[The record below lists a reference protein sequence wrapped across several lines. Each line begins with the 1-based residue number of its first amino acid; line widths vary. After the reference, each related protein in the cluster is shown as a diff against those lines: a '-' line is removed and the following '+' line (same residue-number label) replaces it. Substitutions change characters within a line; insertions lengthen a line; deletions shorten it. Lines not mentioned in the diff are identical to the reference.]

1 MCNRLNFSVTMLIN
15 REDTIVAPATNSN
28 ISAALGI
35 IRLSGSS
42 AIETAD
48 KVFVPK
54 SRKIS
59 SLKQAEANHT
69 YFGTIEYEGK
79 TIDEVVLSIY
89 FAPHSFTGED
99 LVEISF
105 HGSVYICR
113 TLLNIFI
120 KLGARMADKGEFSE
134 RAFLNGKINLS
145 QAEAIADVIA
155 SRNSFSLNM
164 AINQLRGGYNDL
176 LHTLREK
183 FLKVASLLE
192 LEIDFSEEHEIFVD
206 RENLL
211 KELSETQNLLKELCS
226 SFEQANAFK
235 QGIPVAIV
243 GKPNSGKSTLMNA
256 ILKEERVIV
265 SSIAGT
271 TTDTIEERFFIKG
284 VEYRFI
290 DTAGIRDSKNEIEKR
305 GIERSFKA
313 IEKAMFVLMISDIA
327 GKKEEWEADQ
337 QDILQGIS
345 LENKQLIHIL
355 NKEDK
360 VSLSNEEKQAL
371 KSKGYVLIS
380 AKEKK
385 GIEELMNRIEDLTPK
400 EDFNNKVFLSNARH
414 YEIMN
419 KALEEVRL
427 AMQGVEMEISSDLIA
442 ENIRMATNYI
452 GEITGEVCNEDVLN
466 NIFSNFCIGK

>member
-1 MCNRLNFSVTMLIN
+1 MLIN
-15 REDTIVAPATNSN
+15 RDDTIVAPATNTN

-35 IRLSGSS
+35 IRLSGKQ
-42 AIETAD
+42 AIEIAD
-48 KVFVPK
+48 KVFVAQNK
-54 SRKIS
+54 KLN
-59 SLKQAEANHT
+59 SLQQAKANHT

-79 TIDEVVLSIY
+79 TIDEVVLSVY
-89 FAPHSFTGED
+89 FAPHSFTGEN

-105 HGSVYICR
+105 HGSLYICQ
-113 TLLNIFI
+113 TLLNMFI
-120 KLGARMADKGEFSE
+120 SLGARMAEKGEFSE

-155 SRNSFSLNM
+155 SRNGFSLDM
-164 AINQLRGGYNDL
+164 AMNQLRGGYNDML
-176 LHTLREK
+176 LSLREK

-206 RENLL
+206 RKKLL
-211 KELSETQNLLKELCS
+211 QELNETQDLLTELCD
-226 SFEQANAFK
+226 SFKQANAFK

-265 SSIAGT
+265 SNIAGT
-271 TTDTIEERFFIKG
+271 TIDTIEERFFIKG

-290 DTAGIRDSKNEIEKR
+290 DTAGIRESKNEIEKQ

-313 IEKAMFVLMISDIA
+313 IEKAMFILVISDISE
-327 GKKEEWEADQ
+327 KEEEWGKSK
-337 QDILQGIS
+337 QDILKGIK
-345 LENKQLIHIL
+345 LEDKKLIHIL

-360 VSLSNEEKQAL
+360 AKLSDKEKEDL
-371 KSKGYVLIS
+371 KCKGYVIIS
-380 AKEKK
+380 AKEKQGLEFLLEK
-385 GIEELMNRIEDLTPK
+385 IESMTPK
-400 EDFNNKVFLSNARH
+400 TDFNNKVFLSNARH
-414 YEIMN
+414 YQIIN
-419 KALEEVRL
+419 KALEEIKL
-427 AMQGVEMEISSDLIA
+427 AIQNVEAGISSDLIA

-452 GEITGEVCNEDVLN
+452 GEITGEVCNEDILG

>member
-1 MCNRLNFSVTMLIN
+1 MLIN
-15 REDTIVAPATNSN
+15 RDDTIVAPATNTN

-35 IRLSGSS
+35 IRLSGKQ
-42 AIETAD
+42 AIEIAD
-48 KVFVPK
+48 KVFVAQNK
-54 SRKIS
+54 KLN
-59 SLKQAEANHT
+59 SLQQAKANHT

-79 TIDEVVLSIY
+79 TIDEVVLSVY
-89 FAPHSFTGED
+89 FAPHSFTGEN

-105 HGSVYICR
+105 HGSTYICQ
-113 TLLNIFI
+113 TLLNMFI
-120 KLGARMADKGEFSE
+120 RLGARMAEKGEFSE

-155 SRNSFSLNM
+155 SRNGFSLDM
-164 AINQLRGGYNDL
+164 AMNQLRGGYNDML
-176 LHTLREK
+176 LSLREK

-206 RENLL
+206 REKLL
-211 KELSETQNLLKELCS
+211 QELNETQDLLTKLCD
-226 SFEQANAFK
+226 SFKQANAFK

-265 SSIAGT
+265 SNIAGT
-271 TTDTIEERFFIKG
+271 TIDTIEERFFIKG

-290 DTAGIRDSKNEIEKR
+290 DTAGIRESRNEIEKQ

-313 IEKAMFVLMISDIA
+313 IEKAMFILVISDISE
-327 GKKEEWEADQ
+327 KEEEWGKSK
-337 QDILQGIS
+337 QDILKGIK
-345 LENKQLIHIL
+345 LEDKKLIHIL

-360 VSLSNEEKQAL
+360 AKLSDKEKEDL
-371 KSKGYVLIS
+371 KCKGYVIIS
-380 AKEKK
+380 AKEKHGLEFLLEK
-385 GIEELMNRIEDLTPK
+385 IESMTPK
-400 EDFNNKVFLSNARH
+400 TDFNNKVFLSNTRH
-414 YEIMN
+414 YQIMN
-419 KALEEVRL
+419 KALEEIKL
-427 AMQGVEMEISSDLIA
+427 AIQNVEAGISSDLIA

-452 GEITGEVCNEDVLN
+452 GEITGEVCNEDILG

>member
-1 MCNRLNFSVTMLIN
+1 MLIN
-15 REDTIVAPATNSN
+15 RDDTIVAPATNTN

-35 IRLSGSS
+35 IRLSGKQ
-42 AIETAD
+42 AIEIAD
-48 KVFVPK
+48 KVFLAQNK
-54 SRKIS
+54 KLN
-59 SLKQAEANHT
+59 SLQQAKANHT

-79 TIDEVVLSIY
+79 TIDEVVLSVY
-89 FAPHSFTGED
+89 FAPHSFTGEN

-105 HGSVYICR
+105 HGSLYICQ
-113 TLLNIFI
+113 TLLNMFI
-120 KLGARMADKGEFSE
+120 SLGARMAEKGEFSE

-155 SRNSFSLNM
+155 SRNGFSLDM
-164 AINQLRGGYNDL
+164 AMNQLRGGYNDM
-176 LHTLREK
+176 LHSLREK

-206 RENLL
+206 REKLL
-211 KELSETQNLLKELCS
+211 QELNETQDLLTKLCD
-226 SFEQANAFK
+226 SFKQANAFK

-265 SSIAGT
+265 SNIAGT
-271 TTDTIEERFFIKG
+271 TIDTIEERFFIKG

-290 DTAGIRDSKNEIEKR
+290 DTAGIRESRNEIEKQ

-313 IEKAMFVLMISDIA
+313 IEKAMFILVISDISE
-327 GKKEEWEADQ
+327 KEEEWGKSK
-337 QDILQGIS
+337 QDILKGIK
-345 LENKQLIHIL
+345 LKDKKLIHIL

-360 VSLSNEEKQAL
+360 AKLSDKEKEDL
-371 KSKGYVLIS
+371 KCKGYVIIS
-380 AKEKK
+380 AKEKHGLEFLLEK
-385 GIEELMNRIEDLTPK
+385 IESMTPK
-400 EDFNNKVFLSNARH
+400 TDFNNKVFLSNTRH
-414 YEIMN
+414 YQIMN
-419 KALEEVRL
+419 KALEEIKL
-427 AMQGVEMEISSDLIA
+427 AIQNVEAGISSDLIA

-452 GEITGEVCNEDVLN
+452 GEITGEVCNEDILG

>member
-1 MCNRLNFSVTMLIN
+1 MLIN
-15 REDTIVAPATNSN
+15 RDDTIVAPATNTN

-35 IRLSGSS
+35 IRLSGKQ
-42 AIETAD
+42 AIEIAD
-48 KVFVPK
+48 KVFLAQNK
-54 SRKIS
+54 KLN
-59 SLKQAEANHT
+59 SLQQAKANHT

-79 TIDEVVLSIY
+79 TIDEVVLSVY
-89 FAPHSFTGED
+89 FAPHSFTGEN

-105 HGSVYICR
+105 HGSLYICQ
-113 TLLNIFI
+113 TLLNMFI
-120 KLGARMADKGEFSE
+120 SLGARMAEKGEFSE

-155 SRNSFSLNM
+155 SRNGFSLDM
-164 AINQLRGGYNDL
+164 AMNQLRGGYNDML
-176 LHTLREK
+176 LSLREK

-206 RENLL
+206 REKLL
-211 KELSETQNLLKELCS
+211 QELNETQDLLTKLCD
-226 SFEQANAFK
+226 SFKQANAFK

-265 SSIAGT
+265 SNIAGT
-271 TTDTIEERFFIKG
+271 TIDTIEERFFIKG

-290 DTAGIRDSKNEIEKR
+290 DTAGIRESKNEIEKQ

-313 IEKAMFVLMISDIA
+313 IEKAMFILVISDISE
-327 GKKEEWEADQ
+327 KEEEWGKSK
-337 QDILQGIS
+337 QDILKGIK
-345 LENKQLIHIL
+345 LEDKKLIHIL

-360 VSLSNEEKQAL
+360 AKLSDKEKEDL
-371 KSKGYVLIS
+371 KCKGYVIIS
-380 AKEKK
+380 AKEKHGLESLLEK
-385 GIEELMNRIEDLTPK
+385 IESMTPK
-400 EDFNNKVFLSNARH
+400 TDFNNKVFLSNTRH
-414 YEIMN
+414 YQIMN
-419 KALEEVRL
+419 KALEEIKL
-427 AMQGVEMEISSDLIA
+427 AIQNVEAGISSDLIA

-452 GEITGEVCNEDVLN
+452 GEITGEVCNEDILG

>member
-1 MCNRLNFSVTMLIN
+1 MLIN
-15 REDTIVAPATNSN
+15 RDDTIVAPATNTN

-35 IRLSGSS
+35 IRLSGKQ
-42 AIETAD
+42 AIEIAD
-48 KVFVPK
+48 KVFVAQNK
-54 SRKIS
+54 KLN
-59 SLKQAEANHT
+59 SLQQAKANHT

-79 TIDEVVLSIY
+79 TIDEVVLSVY
-89 FAPHSFTGED
+89 FAPHSFTGEN

-105 HGSVYICR
+105 HGSTYICQ
-113 TLLNIFI
+113 TLLNMFI
-120 KLGARMADKGEFSE
+120 RLGARMAEKGEFSE

-155 SRNSFSLNM
+155 SRNGFSLDM
-164 AINQLRGGYNDL
+164 AMNQLRGGYNDML
-176 LHTLREK
+176 LSLREK

-206 RENLL
+206 RKKLL
-211 KELSETQNLLKELCS
+211 QELNETQDLLTELCD
-226 SFEQANAFK
+226 SFKQANAFK

-265 SSIAGT
+265 SNIAGT
-271 TTDTIEERFFIKG
+271 TIDTIEERFFIKG

-290 DTAGIRDSKNEIEKR
+290 DTAGIRESKNEIEKQ

-313 IEKAMFVLMISDIA
+313 IEKAMFILVISDISE
-327 GKKEEWEADQ
+327 KEEEWGKSK
-337 QDILQGIS
+337 QDILKGIK
-345 LENKQLIHIL
+345 LEDKKLIHIL

-360 VSLSNEEKQAL
+360 AKLSDKEKEDL
-371 KSKGYVLIS
+371 KCKGYVIIS
-380 AKEKK
+380 AKEKQGLESLLEK
-385 GIEELMNRIEDLTPK
+385 IESLTPK
-400 EDFNNKVFLSNARH
+400 TDFNNKVFLSNARH
-414 YEIMN
+414 YQIMN
-419 KALEEVRL
+419 KALEEIKL
-427 AMQGVEMEISSDLIA
+427 AIQNVEAGISSDLIA

-452 GEITGEVCNEDVLN
+452 GEITGEVCNEDILG

>member
-1 MCNRLNFSVTMLIN
+1 MLIN
-15 REDTIVAPATNSN
+15 RDDTIVAPATNTN

-35 IRLSGSS
+35 IRLSGKQ
-42 AIETAD
+42 AIEIAD
-48 KVFVPK
+48 KVFIAQNK
-54 SRKIS
+54 KLN
-59 SLKQAEANHT
+59 SLQQAKANHT

-79 TIDEVVLSIY
+79 TIDEVVLSVY
-89 FAPHSFTGED
+89 FAPHSFTGEN

-105 HGSVYICR
+105 HGSLYICQ
-113 TLLNIFI
+113 TLLNMFI
-120 KLGARMADKGEFSE
+120 SLGARMAEKGEFSE

-155 SRNSFSLNM
+155 SRNGFSLDM
-164 AINQLRGGYNDL
+164 AMNQLRGGYNDML
-176 LHTLREK
+176 LSLREK

-206 RENLL
+206 RKKLL
-211 KELSETQNLLKELCS
+211 QELNETQDLLTKLCD
-226 SFEQANAFK
+226 SFKQANAFK

-265 SSIAGT
+265 SNIAGT
-271 TTDTIEERFFIKG
+271 TIDTIEERFFIKG

-290 DTAGIRDSKNEIEKR
+290 DTAGIRESRNEIEKQ

-313 IEKAMFVLMISDIA
+313 IEKAMFILVISDISE
-327 GKKEEWEADQ
+327 KEEEWEKSK
-337 QDILQGIS
+337 QDILKGIK
-345 LENKQLIHIL
+345 LKDKKLIHIL

-360 VSLSNEEKQAL
+360 SKLSDKEKEDL
-371 KSKGYVLIS
+371 KCKGYVIIS
-380 AKEKK
+380 AKEKQGLEFLLEK
-385 GIEELMNRIEDLTPK
+385 IESMTPK
-400 EDFNNKVFLSNARH
+400 TDFNNKVFLSNTRH
-414 YEIMN
+414 YQIMN
-419 KALEEVRL
+419 KALEEIKL
-427 AMQGVEMEISSDLIA
+427 AIQNVEAGISSDLIA

-452 GEITGEVCNEDVLN
+452 GEITGEVCNEDILG

>member
-1 MCNRLNFSVTMLIN
+1 MLIN
-15 REDTIVAPATNSN
+15 RDDTIVAPATNTN

-35 IRLSGSS
+35 IRLSGKQ
-42 AIETAD
+42 AIEIAD
-48 KVFVPK
+48 KVFVAQNK
-54 SRKIS
+54 KLN
-59 SLKQAEANHT
+59 SLQQAKANHT

-79 TIDEVVLSIY
+79 TIDEVVLSVY
-89 FAPHSFTGED
+89 FAPHSFTGEN

-105 HGSVYICR
+105 HGSLYICQ
-113 TLLNIFI
+113 TLLNMFI
-120 KLGARMADKGEFSE
+120 SLGARMAEKGEFSE

-155 SRNSFSLNM
+155 SRNGFSLDM
-164 AINQLRGGYNDL
+164 AMNQLRGGYNDML
-176 LHTLREK
+176 LSLREK

-206 RENLL
+206 REKLL
-211 KELSETQNLLKELCS
+211 QELNETQDLLTELCD
-226 SFEQANAFK
+226 SFKQANAFK

-265 SSIAGT
+265 SNIAGT
-271 TTDTIEERFFIKG
+271 TIDTIEERFFIKG

-290 DTAGIRDSKNEIEKR
+290 DTAGIRESRNEIEKQ

-313 IEKAMFVLMISDIA
+313 IEKAMFILVISDISE
-327 GKKEEWEADQ
+327 KEEEWEKSK
-337 QDILQGIS
+337 QDILKGIK
-345 LENKQLIHIL
+345 LEDKKLIHIL

-360 VSLSNEEKQAL
+360 AKLSDKEKEDL
-371 KSKGYVLIS
+371 KCKGYVIIS
-380 AKEKK
+380 AKEKQGLEFLLEK
-385 GIEELMNRIEDLTPK
+385 IESITPK
-400 EDFNNKVFLSNARH
+400 TDFNNKVFLSNTRH
-414 YEIMN
+414 YQIIN
-419 KALEEVRL
+419 KALEEIKL
-427 AMQGVEMEISSDLIA
+427 AIQNVEAGISSDLIA

-452 GEITGEVCNEDVLN
+452 GEITGDVCNEDILG

>member
-1 MCNRLNFSVTMLIN
+1 MLIN
-15 REDTIVAPATNSN
+15 RDDTIVAPATNTN

-35 IRLSGSS
+35 IRLSGKQ
-42 AIETAD
+42 AIEIAD
-48 KVFVPK
+48 KVFIAQNK
-54 SRKIS
+54 KLN
-59 SLKQAEANHT
+59 SLQQAKANHT

-79 TIDEVVLSIY
+79 TIDEVVLSVY
-89 FAPHSFTGED
+89 FAPHSFTGEN

-105 HGSVYICR
+105 HGSTYICQ
-113 TLLNIFI
+113 TLLNMFI
-120 KLGARMADKGEFSE
+120 SLGARMAEKGEFSE

-155 SRNSFSLNM
+155 SRNGFSLDM
-164 AINQLRGGYNDL
+164 AMNQLRGGYNDML
-176 LHTLREK
+176 LSLREK

-206 RENLL
+206 RKKLL
-211 KELSETQNLLKELCS
+211 QELNETQDLLTELCD
-226 SFEQANAFK
+226 SFKQANAFK

-265 SSIAGT
+265 SNIAGT
-271 TTDTIEERFFIKG
+271 TIDTIEERFFIKG

-290 DTAGIRDSKNEIEKR
+290 DTAGIRESRNEIEKQ

-313 IEKAMFVLMISDIA
+313 IEKAMFILVISDISE
-327 GKKEEWEADQ
+327 KEEEWGKSK
-337 QDILQGIS
+337 QDILKGIK
-345 LENKQLIHIL
+345 LKDKKLIHIL

-360 VSLSNEEKQAL
+360 AKLSDKEKEDL
-371 KSKGYVLIS
+371 KCKGYVIIS
-380 AKEKK
+380 AKEKHGLEFLLEK
-385 GIEELMNRIEDLTPK
+385 IESMTPK
-400 EDFNNKVFLSNARH
+400 TDFNNKVFLSNARH
-414 YEIMN
+414 YQIIN
-419 KALEEVRL
+419 KALEEIKL
-427 AMQGVEMEISSDLIA
+427 AIQNVEAGISSDLIA

-452 GEITGEVCNEDVLN
+452 GEITGEVCNEDILG

>member
-1 MCNRLNFSVTMLIN
+1 MLIN
-15 REDTIVAPATNSN
+15 RDDTIVAPATNTN

-35 IRLSGSS
+35 IRLSGKQ
-42 AIETAD
+42 AIEIAD
-48 KVFVPK
+48 KVFIAQNK
-54 SRKIS
+54 KLN
-59 SLKQAEANHT
+59 SLQQAKANHT

-79 TIDEVVLSIY
+79 TIDEVVLSVY
-89 FAPHSFTGED
+89 FAPHSFTGEN

-105 HGSVYICR
+105 HGSIYICQ
-113 TLLNIFI
+113 TLLNMFI
-120 KLGARMADKGEFSE
+120 SLGARMAEKGEFSE

-155 SRNSFSLNM
+155 SRNGFSLDM
-164 AINQLRGGYNDL
+164 AMNQLRGGYNDML
-176 LHTLREK
+176 LSLREK

-206 RENLL
+206 REKLL
-211 KELSETQNLLKELCS
+211 QELNETQDLLTELCD
-226 SFEQANAFK
+226 SFKQANAFK

-265 SSIAGT
+265 SNIAGT
-271 TTDTIEERFFIKG
+271 TIDTIEERFFIKG

-290 DTAGIRDSKNEIEKR
+290 DTAGIRESRNEIEKQ

-313 IEKAMFVLMISDIA
+313 IEKAMFILVISDISE
-327 GKKEEWEADQ
+327 KEEEWGKSK
-337 QDILQGIS
+337 QDILKGIK
-345 LENKQLIHIL
+345 LGDKKLIHIL

-360 VSLSNEEKQAL
+360 AKLSDKEKEDL
-371 KSKGYVLIS
+371 KRKGYVIIS
-380 AKEKK
+380 AKEKQGLESLLEK
-385 GIEELMNRIEDLTPK
+385 IESLTPK
-400 EDFNNKVFLSNARH
+400 TDFNNKVFLSNARH
-414 YEIMN
+414 YQIMN
-419 KALEEVRL
+419 KALEEIKL
-427 AMQGVEMEISSDLIA
+427 AIQNVEAGISSDLIA

-452 GEITGEVCNEDVLN
+452 GEITGEVCNEDILG

>member
-1 MCNRLNFSVTMLIN
+1 MLIN
-15 REDTIVAPATNSN
+15 RDDTIVAPATNTN

-35 IRLSGSS
+35 IRLSGKQ
-42 AIETAD
+42 AIEIAD
-48 KVFVPK
+48 KVFLAQNK
-54 SRKIS
+54 KLN
-59 SLKQAEANHT
+59 SLQQAKANHT

-79 TIDEVVLSIY
+79 TIDEVVLSVY
-89 FAPHSFTGED
+89 FAPHSFTGEN

-105 HGSVYICR
+105 HGSLYICQ
-113 TLLNIFI
+113 TLLNMFI
-120 KLGARMADKGEFSE
+120 SLGARMAEKGEFSE

-155 SRNSFSLNM
+155 SRNGFSLDM
-164 AINQLRGGYNDL
+164 AMNQLRGGYNDML
-176 LHTLREK
+176 LSLREK

-206 RENLL
+206 RKKLL
-211 KELSETQNLLKELCS
+211 QELNETQDLLTELCD
-226 SFEQANAFK
+226 SFKQANAFK

-265 SSIAGT
+265 SNIAGT
-271 TTDTIEERFFIKG
+271 TIDTIEERFFIKG

-290 DTAGIRDSKNEIEKR
+290 DTAGIRESKNEIEKQ

-313 IEKAMFVLMISDIA
+313 IEKAMFILVISDISE
-327 GKKEEWEADQ
+327 KEEEWGKSK
-337 QDILQGIS
+337 QDILKGIK
-345 LENKQLIHIL
+345 LEDKKLIHIL

-360 VSLSNEEKQAL
+360 AKLSDKEKEDL
-371 KSKGYVLIS
+371 KRKGYVIIS
-380 AKEKK
+380 AKEKQGLESLLEK
-385 GIEELMNRIEDLTPK
+385 IESLTPK
-400 EDFNNKVFLSNARH
+400 TDFNNKVFLSNARH
-414 YEIMN
+414 YQIIN
-419 KALEEVRL
+419 KALEEIKL
-427 AMQGVEMEISSDLIA
+427 AIQNVEAGISSDLIA

-452 GEITGEVCNEDVLN
+452 GEITGEVCNEDILG